1 MERFEKRNEI
11 RIAYQLEI
19 INLLREGKK
28 TITELAHNL
37 GISFTALSNIVDE
50 LVKTK
55 LLICSEKKQSKTRG
69 RNPVYVEINC
79 DDGVICSIDFSSY
92 DIRIAIA
99 SLDSKIIVEDYIND
113 VKFITKEHLEQ
124 IEQIINTLLRKPEVK
139 NRKLLSICIASPGLI
154 RPDNYEFVASRR
166 LQSGQTINP
175 ASYFTNAFNVKVEM
189 HNDVRVGC
197 LAEMKYGA
205 FPKKLFNGLF
215 VHIGFSSGLALIING
230 KIYEGSNGFSGETPV
245 FYGDDKITQESQW
258 NTRFFPICEIDS
270 AIKRYRNIPI
280 GGTAEY
286 INLNKIIEDY
296 KKDDEITVK
305 AVDESAKRNAMT
317 LFGLATV
324 LDIDYVVIEGK
335 ILEFGSEYIDLIR
348 KDINTFSSMGIRT
361 RIATSGLKEE
371 CSTLGA
377 CYHAATMHFLDAI
390 EKITKERID
399 LPEFELGN
407 RYKEI

>member
-19 INLLREGKK
+19 INILREGKK
-28 TITELAHNL
+28 TITELAHIL
-37 GISFTALSNIVDE
+37 GISFTALSHIADE
-50 LVKTK
+50 LVKAR
-55 LLICSEKKQSKTRG
+55 LLKYSDKKQSKTRG
-69 RNPVYVEINC
+69 RNPVFVEINC
-79 DDGVICSIDFSSY
+79 DEGVICSIDFSSY
-92 DIRIAIA
+92 DIRVAIA
-99 SLDSKIIVEDYIND
+99 SLDSKIIIEDYIND
-113 VKFITKEHLEQ
+113 VKYLTKEHLEQ
-124 IEQIINTLLRKPEVK
+124 IEQMINSLLKRPEVK

-154 RPDNYEFVASRR
+154 RPDNYEYVASRR
-166 LQSGQTINP
+166 LISGQTINP

-189 HNDVRVGC
+189 HNDVRIGC

-230 KIYEGSNGFSGETPV
+230 KLYEGSNGFSGETPV
-245 FYGDDKITQESQW
+245 FYGDDEITRESQW
-258 NTRFFPICEIDS
+258 NTRFFPICEIDT
-270 AIKRYRNIPI
+270 AIKKYRNIPI
-280 GGTAEY
+280 SDNAEY
-286 INLNKIIEDY
+286 IDLDRILNDY
-296 KKDDEITVK
+296 KKRDEITVK
-305 AVDESAKRNAMT
+305 AVEESAKRNAMT

-324 LDIDYVVIEGK
+324 LDIDFVVIEGK

-348 KDINTFSSMGIRT
+348 KDINAFSSMGIRT

-377 CYHAATMHFLDAI
+377 CYHASSMYFLDSI
-390 EKITKERID
+390 EKLTKERID
-399 LPEFELGN
+399 LPDFELSK